1 MSFQAPRYAM
11 NRFILITPHGGSRF
25 LRILLHKNI
34 VGGER
39 NRNLPSILFT
49 EDEKI
54 IISTTG

>member
-1 MSFQAPRYAM
+1 VGVDSFSFYG
-11 NRFILITPHGGSRF
+11 I
-25 LRILLHKNI
+25 KNI

-39 NRNLPSILFT
+39 NRNFPLILFI

>member
-1 MSFQAPRYAM
+1 M
-11 NRFILITPHGGSRF
+11 NQFVLITPHGGSRF
-25 LRILLHKNI
+25 LQLLLHKNI

-39 NRNLPSILFT
+39 NRNFPLILFI